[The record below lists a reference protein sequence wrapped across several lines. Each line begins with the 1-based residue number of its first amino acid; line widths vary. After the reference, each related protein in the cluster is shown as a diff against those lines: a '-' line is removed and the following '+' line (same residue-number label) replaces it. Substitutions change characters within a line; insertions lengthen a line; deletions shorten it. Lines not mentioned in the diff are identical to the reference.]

1 MFHLIMGDGMADQSV
16 MDAQPRRK
24 NGRHPEKALSAAQVR
39 SISSPGRYSDGHGL
53 FLRVDDSGA
62 RYWVQRIVIRGKRTE
77 IGIGAAN
84 LVGLA
89 DAREVALANR
99 KLAREGGHCK
109 HGGRQRPSRHSLKL
123 LTPFTNFTSPLGEA
137 TSMPRSLYRP
147 SKATPSRQSG
157 ISRSGR

>member
-62 RYWVQRIVIRGKRTE
+62 RYWVQRIIIRGKRTE

-99 KLAREGGHCK
+99 KLAREGGGPTASTAAGKGH
-109 HGGRQRPSRHSLKL
+109 PYIL
-123 LTPFTNFTSPLGEA
+123 
-137 TSMPRSLYRP
+137 
-147 SKATPSRQSG
+147 
-157 ISRSGR
+157 